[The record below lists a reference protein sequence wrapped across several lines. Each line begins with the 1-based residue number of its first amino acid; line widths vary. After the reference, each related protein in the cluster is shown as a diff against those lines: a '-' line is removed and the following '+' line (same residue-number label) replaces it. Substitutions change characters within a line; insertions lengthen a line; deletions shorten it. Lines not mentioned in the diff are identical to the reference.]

1 MNEQEAVERATQ
13 NDRALAAERDRLRAQ
28 DTAERREFTAPGQK
42 PRGAAEPET
51 LAGALL
57 TAKLIGSIPPEF
69 DVAPETTEAKQK
81 TPEEIERERKRKQL
95 DKVLACVPPKP
106 LVVLGTG
113 RYDVLADAGA
123 YEDGEVRKALVHDMP
138 EATVIAAE
146 WERARKHRVL
156 VLRGGV
162 GTGKS
167 TAAAVALY
175 LAALKGARS
184 ASWHRPR
191 QFISSMLHTYQA
203 DVQEVGKHFVVID
216 DMGEESR
223 TDFQE
228 ALTTFL
234 DESDAR
240 AVLTTNL
247 TVPVFKER
255 YAGRVI
261 DRLRE
266 CAAWVPVRGDSMRT
280 GGGGFD
286 FESGGSQQRLELGRG
301 QR

>member
-1 MNEQEAVERATQ
+1 MNEQEARTRLEQ
-13 NDRALAAERDRLRAQ
+13 NDRALAAERERLAAIA
-28 DTAERREFTAPGQK
+28 DADAREHTPSGQK
-42 PRGAAEPET
+42 PRGASDPKPVDAE
-51 LAGALL
+51 L
-57 TAKLIGSIPPEF
+57 KRLIDNIPPAF
-69 DVAPETTEAKQK
+69 DRVVAANETKPK

-106 LVVLGTG
+106 LVVLGSG
-113 RYDVLADAGA
+113 RYDELADPDA
-123 YEDGEVRKALVHDMP
+123 YERGEVRKALVRDMP
-138 EATVIAAE
+138 QATVIAAE
-146 WERARKHRVL
+146 WEHARQHRVL

-191 QFISSMLHTYQA
+191 QFISSMLHAYQA
-203 DVQEVGKHFVVID
+203 DVQEVGKQFVVID
-216 DMGEESR
+216 DMGEENR

-266 CAAWVPVRGDSMRT
+266 CAAWVPVKGESMRT

-286 FESGGSQQRLELGRG
+286 FEGAQQRLPLQG
-301 QR
+301 QVRR